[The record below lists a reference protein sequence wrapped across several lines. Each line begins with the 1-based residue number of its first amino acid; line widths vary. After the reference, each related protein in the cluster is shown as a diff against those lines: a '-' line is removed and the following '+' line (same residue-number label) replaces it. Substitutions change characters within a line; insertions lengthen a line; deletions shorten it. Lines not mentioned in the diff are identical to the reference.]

1 MTLVASMGVSSLS
14 LTAVRTLLAALKAST
29 ASFISGKIKDTDLS
43 LGAGAIRS
51 NSPVQSGRNNISD
64 LKPNILTT
72 GETTFLKC
80 NKLFYCYSNT

>member
-51 NSPVQSGRNNISD
+51 NSPVQSRTKTISD